1 MTHQLSQYESL
12 KKVDLAKYFTLY
24 DATKYISDEPY
35 NKLDQTN
42 SEVKNQVSLQ
52 ELRCGQKIP
61 SSQIHWI
68 FKH

>member
-12 KKVDLAKYFTLY
+12 KKADLAKYFTLY
-24 DATKYISDEPY
+24 DPTKYMSDEPHK
-35 NKLDQTN
+35 NLDQTN
-42 SEVKNQVSLQ
+42 SEVKKQVSLQ

>member
-1 MTHQLSQYESL
+1 MTHQLSQYESM

-24 DATKYISDEPY
+24 NPIKHMSDELY
-35 NKLDQTN
+35 KKLDQTN
-42 SEVKNQVSLQ
+42 SEVKNEVSLQ

>member
-1 MTHQLSQYESL
+1 MTQKHREYNSL
-12 KKVDLAKYFTLY
+12 KQVDLAKYFT
-24 DATKYISDEPY
+24 PY
-35 NKLDQTN
+35 NPGKYMSVEQYRKLDQTN
-42 SEVKNQVSLQ
+42 SKVKNKASLQ

>member
-1 MTHQLSQYESL
+1 MTQQHSQCDSL
-12 KKVDLAKYFTLY
+12 KQVDSAKYST
-24 DATKYISDEPY
+24 PY
-35 NKLDQTN
+35 NPSKYLSAEQYRKLDQIN
-42 SEVKNQVSLQ
+42 SEVKNKANLQ

>member
-1 MTHQLSQYESL
+1 MTQQHSQYHSL
-12 KKVDLAKYFTLY
+12 KLADLAKYFTPYNLSRY
-24 DATKYISDEPY
+24 MSDEQY
-35 NKLDQTN
+35 RKFNQTN
-42 SEVKNQVSLQ
+42 SELKNKASLQ